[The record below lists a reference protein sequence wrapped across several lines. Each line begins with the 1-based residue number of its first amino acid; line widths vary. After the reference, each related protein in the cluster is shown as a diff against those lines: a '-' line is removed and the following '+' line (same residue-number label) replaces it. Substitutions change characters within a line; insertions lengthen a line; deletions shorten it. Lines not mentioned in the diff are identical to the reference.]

1 MASRAAC
8 ERPRHGSLGSLASSF
23 PGETLSL
30 QRCVTLQRLL
40 ACARAW
46 YQSSA
51 ISVTFRTLCRDPR
64 GDLRKV
70 PREGTFK
77 TTFKPLKQRCGRVT
91 VVRREAPAPVPEVR
105 TGGLYR
111 GAPCTVGTK
120 DRLHRSL
127 CAPSVFS
134 KSRTLLANM
143 TKMSEAYPQTLKNS
157 CYNNVCAWHLRPKGH
172 LTYQRSHFDY
182 ILTVL
187 RPFS

>member
-1 MASRAAC
+1 MRETPSFHWTARARASDGPSVTCQTTMSELRSLA
-8 ERPRHGSLGSLASSF
+8 RHGAQRVPLWCLREFVRLCVVLGK
-23 PGETLSL
+23 GH
-30 QRCVTLQRLL
+30 LL
-40 ACARAW
+40 ARLAATPHTV
-46 YQSSA
+46 Q
-51 ISVTFRTLCRDPR
+51 VRT
-64 GDLRKV
+64 V
-70 PREGTFK
+70 H
-77 TTFKPLKQRCGRVT
+77 QH

>member
-1 MASRAAC
+1 MGWWVGCTTTYTRAGPGTRWCIGRRSSCRA
-8 ERPRHGSLGSLASSF
+8 LGSTPPR
-23 PGETLSL
+23 PGSAAVAEEEEE
-30 QRCVTLQRLL
+30 
-40 ACARAW
+40 AGARPHT
-46 YQSSA
+46 
-51 ISVTFRTLCRDPR
+51 VRVRT
-64 GDLRKV
+64 V
-70 PREGTFK
+70 H
-77 TTFKPLKQRCGRVT
+77 QH

-134 KSRTLLANM
+134 KGRTLLANM

-182 ILTVL
+182 ILTT
-187 RPFS
+187 F

>member
-1 MASRAAC
+1 MLPSR
-8 ERPRHGSLGSLASSF
+8 RR
-23 PGETLSL
+23 
-30 QRCVTLQRLL
+30 R
-40 ACARAW
+40 ACARPLP
-46 YQSSA
+46 SS
-51 ISVTFRTLCRDPR
+51 IVYVRRRSRH
-64 GDLRKV
+64 
-70 PREGTFK
+70 
-77 TTFKPLKQRCGRVT
+77 RVT
-91 VVRREAPAPVPEVR
+91 GSGWVATPHTVQVRTVHQHVVRREAPAPVPEVR